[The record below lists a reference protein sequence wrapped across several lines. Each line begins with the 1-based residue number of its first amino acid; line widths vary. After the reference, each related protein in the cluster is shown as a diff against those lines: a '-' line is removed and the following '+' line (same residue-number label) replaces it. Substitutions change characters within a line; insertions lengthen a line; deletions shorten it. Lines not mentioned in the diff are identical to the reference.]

1 MTQEELFFDEQRLRE
16 VSTLRRLA
24 KRVLE
29 ERVQINRIEAEEGLA
44 GTAGQTE
51 DNIVEEL
58 NQDLQAFEE
67 EEARQEGN
75 RTNILKNYRLDIN
88 FDQS

>member
-1 MTQEELFFDEQRLRE
+1 LTQEELFFDEQRLRE

-44 GTAGQTE
+44 GTAG
-51 DNIVEEL
+51 
-58 NQDLQAFEE
+58 
-67 EEARQEGN
+67 
-75 RTNILKNYRLDIN
+75 
-88 FDQS
+88 